1 MYGSWWFVLITALLF
16 VSLVAC
22 LFPRTRALV
31 RTLRQKPMQAREIDA
46 FRLYEE
52 RVVPADPAR
61 VIEGSRRVLRRRMF
75 RVARDDDGRPA
86 LAAEKGALREV
97 GSLLFH
103 WAFLLIVIGVIYGK
117 GTGFTGRAVVVEGKT
132 WIDAQ
137 ANYDGQLRTGRF
149 FSGDFTGCRPASARV
164 RGHVPAERAA
174 DGLRLARG
182 PAGPAGQRGDDRPTS
197 A

>member
-1 MYGSWWFVLITALLF
+1 MS
-16 VSLVAC
+16 
-22 LFPRTRALV
+22 
-31 RTLRQKPMQAREIDA
+31 
-46 FRLYEE
+46 
-52 RVVPADPAR
+52 ADPASA
-61 VIEGSRRVLRRRMF
+61 IDGSRRVLRRRLF
-75 RVARDDDGRPA
+75 RVARDGGGRPA

-137 ANYDGQLRTGRF
+137 ANYDGDLRTGRF
-149 FSGDFTGCRPASARV
+149 FNDDFTGV
-164 RGHVPAERAA
+164 GLHLRGFEDTYRTSGQPMDFVSHVDLLDPQGHIAEQA
-174 DGLRLARG
+174 
-182 PAGPAGQRGDDRPTS
+182 TS